1 MFGNVNFD
9 QFSLFANPA
18 VKSLWSLKNVS
29 AKDIQIYELT
39 VIVQRLELYNSAL
52 KSYSE
57 LDLLFWRFWDFWK
70 RLLRPRESYL
80 LVLLQPNKLV
90 SNMCWPFSQ
99 NGKNEVSS
107 FLFLGNEL
115 CKHNNFIMFYTGN
128 KMNVYKHVYLNE

>member
-18 VKSLWSLKNVS
+18 VKSLWSLTNVS

-57 LDLLFWRFWDFWK
+57 LSTFLKILRFLETFASSS
-70 RLLRPRESYL
+70 RELPPCS
-80 LVLLQPNKLV
+80 PTT
-90 SNMCWPFSQ
+90 
-99 NGKNEVSS
+99 E
-107 FLFLGNEL
+107 
-115 CKHNNFIMFYTGN
+115 
-128 KMNVYKHVYLNE
+128 